1 MSQWWPSQFQPKT
14 ISSTLANKFLFA
26 TNVIKHILFTKNPFA
41 FEENRLTSA
50 HQKNDIIGHKLF
62 CTEWFWSPCRIL
74 VISMVYFC
82 LIPFLRK
89 KNGTLAMH
97 FYVCFQN
104 SDIIIGHVI
113 TEVSVA
119 IRVNELHIF
128 SKFGHVLSRKKVTE
142 TCFCFLVVP

>member
-1 MSQWWPSQFQPKT
+1 MVLISVQDIGNINGLLLPHT
-14 ISSTLANKFLFA
+14 IFK
-26 TNVIKHILFTKNPFA
+26 
-41 FEENRLTSA
+41 EE
-50 HQKNDIIGHKLF
+50 K
-62 CTEWFWSPCRIL
+62 W
-74 VISMVYFC
+74 YF
-82 LIPFLRK
+82 
-89 KNGTLAMH
+89 GDA